1 MDTATWSADLIYE
14 KRYLQPWFGFLLAQQ
29 KRGDEEGLNVIQV
42 NTWYTQG
49 CSAPLA
55 FSSRWLQNE
64 GVYGLAYLLGIT
76 THHTFL
82 HTFKRLHLLNFFIAE
97 LRCAKRVN
105 WWCLPKDGWTMT
117 YAVKWMA
124 WYTIH
129 MMEVGGYKKPLVLSV
144 APISWHPFPY
154 GGPSWFPPVPQLRF
168 PSPIHPGFSTT
179 GLGKKLI
186 PFLTCSTI

>member
-1 MDTATWSADLIYE
+1 MRKGIYNHDLVFSWPNKREGMKRDLMLFRSTLDTPKDVVRPLHSVPGDCRMRVYMVLLICSV
-14 KRYLQPWFGFLLAQQ
+14 LQLIIHSCILS
-29 KRGDEEGLNVIQV
+29 KDC
-42 NTWYTQG
+42 T
-49 CSAPLA
+49 
-55 FSSRWLQNE
+55 
-64 GVYGLAYLLGIT
+64 
-76 THHTFL
+76 
-82 HTFKRLHLLNFFIAE
+82 LLNFFIAG